1 MTIHASAVVD
11 PRAFVHPTA
20 RIGPCA
26 VIDGPATIGADCIL
40 GASAVVLGNT
50 EIGAGCRIHS
60 HAVIGGEPQDRKFD
74 GAVSYTRLGP
84 DCIIREGVTIHRG
97 TAPGSVTTIGARCML
112 MTNSHVGH
120 NCTLADDVIL
130 VSGALLGGHV
140 EIGARA
146 MISGNAAIHQFVR
159 VGELALVGI
168 LARIVQDVP
177 PFFLTDQS
185 GTIIGENRV
194 GMTRAGLTPDER
206 REIHAA
212 YRMIYR
218 TGLGRSAAIEYL
230 AGAVS
235 TPAGRRLLDFMIGDS
250 RRGVATRSPDSA
262 RAA

>member
-1 MTIHASAVVD
+1 MSIHASAVVD
-11 PRAFVHPTA
+11 PRAIIHPTA
-20 RIGPCA
+20 TIGPGAIVDGPVRIGGGCTLDP
-26 VIDGPATIGADCIL
+26 L
-40 GASAVVLGNT
+40 AVVLGHT
-50 EIGAGCRIHS
+50 DIGAGCRIHS
-60 HAVIGGEPQDRKFD
+60 HAVIGGEPQDRKFA
-74 GAVSYTRLGP
+74 GEVSYTRIGP
-84 DCIIREGVTIHRG
+84 DCVIREGATVHRG
-97 TAPGSVTTIGARCML
+97 TTPGSATTVGARCML
-112 MTNSHVGH
+112 MTNTHVGH

-159 VGELALVGI
+159 IGELALVGI
-168 LARIVQDVP
+168 LARITQDVP
-177 PFFLTDQS
+177 PFFLTDQQ

-194 GMTRAGLTPDER
+194 GMTRAGLTADER

-230 AGAVS
+230 IGAAS
-235 TPAGRRLLDFMIGDS
+235 TPAGQRLRDFMIGDT
-250 RRGVATRSPDSA
+250 RRGVATRSHESA